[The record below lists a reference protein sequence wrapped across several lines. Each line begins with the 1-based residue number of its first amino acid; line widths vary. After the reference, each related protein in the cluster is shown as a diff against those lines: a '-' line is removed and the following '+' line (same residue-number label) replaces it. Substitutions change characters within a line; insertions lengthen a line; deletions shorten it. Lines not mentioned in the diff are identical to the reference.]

1 MSMSYG
7 APMTTTMSAPMTTT
21 MSAAPMTY
29 SAPMTYAAPM
39 QTYAPA
45 YGGYPTQQPMLTT
58 EAVEKQ
64 RLEATTQLTTQ
75 STAQEKMLKE
85 QLAAQLAML
94 DAETARQIELTKTTY
109 TQQLD

>member
-1 MSMSYG
+1 MSYG

-45 YGGYPTQQPMLTT
+45 YGGYPTQQPSALLLLC
-58 EAVEKQ
+58 VG
-64 RLEATTQLTTQ
+64 L
-75 STAQEKMLKE
+75 
-85 QLAAQLAML
+85 
-94 DAETARQIELTKTTY
+94 
-109 TQQLD
+109 